1 MHRMGL
7 DWLRPEKEQ
16 REWPG
21 WGLRAQK
28 KPDCSS
34 EALSSYI
41 FEPML
46 RRKEKKEKKPKEV
59 LAMQKGKS

>member
-1 MHRMGL
+1 MHRTGL
-7 DWLRPEKEQ
+7 GWLRPEKGQ
-16 REWPG
+16 WPG
-21 WGLRAQK
+21 WGMRAQK

-46 RRKEKKEKKPKEV
+46 RRKEKKEKPKEV